1 MTEEIDLDRGVDRDE
16 VRYSSQSRQ
25 SMCESN
31 VGKRDVVP
39 TSLLIKFGGSDE
51 GVGDDRGAAS
61 TIL

>member
-1 MTEEIDLDRGVDRDE
+1 
-16 VRYSSQSRQ
+16 
-25 SMCESN
+25 MCESN